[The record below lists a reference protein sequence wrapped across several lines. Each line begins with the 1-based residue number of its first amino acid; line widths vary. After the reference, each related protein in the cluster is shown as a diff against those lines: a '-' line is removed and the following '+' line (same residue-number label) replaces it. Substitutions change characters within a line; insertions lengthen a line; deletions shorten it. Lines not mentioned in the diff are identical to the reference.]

1 MKCLDRVA
9 VAAAVFCL
17 LPVAVLAGPPPL
29 DVVRHALVGT
39 WQNTGDTR
47 FTREFAADGTA
58 TDRYAD
64 DPRSAAKGTWLVFN
78 GNAPPPE
85 AKAYKMIPEATYL
98 EIRQNG
104 DLLLYGLANLSAQSL
119 EMVYL
124 ERGNRLSFA
133 RLK

>member
-1 MKCLDRVA
+1 MKRVDRVV
-9 VAAAVFCL
+9 VAAAVFWL
-17 LPVAVLAGPPPL
+17 LPVAAFAGPPL
-29 DVVRHALVGT
+29 DAVRHALVGT
-39 WQNTGDTR
+39 WQNTDDTR

-64 DPRSAAKGTWLVFN
+64 DPRSAAKGTWFVFN